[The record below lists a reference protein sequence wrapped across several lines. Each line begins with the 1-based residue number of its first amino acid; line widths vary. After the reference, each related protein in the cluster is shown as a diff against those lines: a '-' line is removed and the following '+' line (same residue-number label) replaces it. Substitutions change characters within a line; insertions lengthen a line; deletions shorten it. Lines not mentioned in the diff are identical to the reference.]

1 MDLNTV
7 LTFEAICKVYINY
20 FVPFEICSIST
31 VIVIVVTVISF
42 TLCLF
47 LATYCLLLLVK
58 IQKNLWKCLLFLFI
72 LQYFEG
78 FNFDTLTPNIMNLK
92 RKVKFKTAAT
102 VYFKI

>member
-42 TLCLF
+42 TLCILVGHSPLGLF
-47 LATYCLLLLVK
+47 RT
-58 IQKNLWKCLLFLFI
+58 
-72 LQYFEG
+72 
-78 FNFDTLTPNIMNLK
+78 NIIKLIN
-92 RKVKFKTAAT
+92 
-102 VYFKI
+102 